1 MKLLFRFT
9 LLLGRMR
16 WALSLPMLLGVGCV
30 SLRRGWPFHPGWCRG
45 GSLAGSRP
53 SGAWEQEPTLYP
65 PCPDT
70 VRCCTQV
77 GPTHRPFQNLRALW
91 LASAVPGARDFQ
103 LWIGHPG
110 TCEPCAGLTFWCPS
124 SSGEWPLTCVL
135 WAASFLVA
143 GESMPKLFT
152 EVCSTP
158 QAPWNRR
165 RDGQ

>member
-1 MKLLFRFT
+1 
-9 LLLGRMR
+9 MR

-53 SGAWEQEPTLYP
+53 SGAWEQEPTLLP
-65 PCPDT
+65 PPDS
-70 VRCCTQV
+70 VRCYTQV
-77 GPTHRPFQNLRALW
+77 GTTHRSFQNLWALS
-91 LASAVPGARDFQ
+91 LASAVPGAGQRLILAGDFQ
-103 LWIGHPG
+103 LWVGHPG

-143 GESMPKLFT
+143 GERTPRLFT
-152 EVCSTP
+152 DGCSTA